1 MTSPVP
7 SPVRTVLYACTN
19 LAYDQI
25 FTPVAMTPG
34 VDFVLFADR
43 RPRFVRGW
51 QWRPYPPEVAGL
63 SPTMTNRFAKFFPH
77 RLFPGAEISIYVDA
91 NTLMLAD
98 LTPLIAEF
106 QASGA
111 DIGLFPHKQRF
122 DIYEEL
128 AFARKVG
135 KVPAADA
142 ARGEAQIAFY
152 RAEGLPDDHLF
163 TENAIIFRRHGPGGA
178 GNPALEAA
186 MDLWWEQM
194 QTYTRRDQLSLPYV
208 LFRTGL
214 RTKVWD
220 WNYKFPNPYFRRY
233 LHRRGALSDL
243 NVILKNKRCYNRF
256 YDVTCGAILGT
267 WQALKRPRPEPLD

>member
-1 MTSPVP
+1 MTP
-7 SPVRTVLYACTN
+7 SGLRSGPRTVLYACTN

-63 SPTMTNRFAKFFPH
+63 SPTMTNRFTKFFPH
-77 RLFPGAEISIYVDA
+77 LIFPEAEVSIYVDA

-98 LTPLIAEF
+98 LTPLLAEF
-106 QASGA
+106 LDSGA

-128 AFARKVG
+128 AFATRVG

-142 ARGEAQIAFY
+142 AKGEAQVAFY
-152 RAEGLPDDHLF
+152 RAGGLPDGHLF
-163 TENAIIFRRHGPGGA
+163 TENAIIFRRHG
-178 GNPALEAA
+178 NPALAAA
-186 MDLWWEQM
+186 MDLWWAQM
-194 QTYTRRDQLSLPYV
+194 ETYTRRDQLSLPWV
-208 LFRTGL
+208 LHRSEL
-214 RTKVWD
+214 KVKVWD

-233 LHRRGALSDL
+233 LHRRGTLSDL
-243 NVILKNKRCYNRF
+243 QVVLKNKRYYNRF
-256 YDVTCGAILGT
+256 YDVTCGAILDT
-267 WQALKRPRPEPLD
+267 WQAVKPRPEPQD